1 MSIIGTLAFGT
12 ACLVATSFFNYSPY
26 MTTTSAPVLQWAD
39 APIPLVATPQH
50 LTEKTDLFTAG
61 ATHMALVHNALI
73 RGFNSIYQ
81 QAPYIDEQLSHDF
94 IQYALTWASFATSHH
109 RDEEDNLFGKVSDLL
124 DDDDKTIWAETR
136 KEHESFIDGVA
147 QFQTYLKDLSTSS
160 SAKLSADELLRIM
173 DSFRAPLGDHL
184 HSEVQTIAALAAHP
198 KAAPA
203 EGSEDAAAAAAAAAL
218 VFKTWGKK
226 TVTKAGVLDVVP
238 FFLLNLDGTFE
249 NGRWAHWPPM
259 PGPIRW
265 ILTNVVGMY
274 YGNWWRFASCGAHG
288 SPRELFALE
297 LHAKKTEPAQAPA
310 AATSTSAGESLTA
323 HADEL

>member
-12 ACLVATSFFNYSPY
+12 ACLATTSFFNYSPY
-26 MTTTSAPVLQWAD
+26 MTTTSAPASQWAD

-94 IQYALTWASFATSHH
+94 IQYSLTWASFVTSHH
-109 RDEEDNLFGKVSDLL
+109 HDEEDNLFGKVSDLL
-124 DDDDKTIWAETR
+124 DDKTVWAETH
-136 KEHESFIDGVA
+136 KEHEAFIDGVV

-160 SAKLSADELLRIM
+160 SKLLSADELLRIM

-198 KAAPA
+198 KAPA
-203 EGSEDAAAAAAAAAL
+203 EGSEEAAAAAL

-226 TVTKAGVLDVVP
+226 TVTKAGLLDVVP
-238 FFLLNLDGTFE
+238 FFFLNLDRTFE
-249 NGRWAHWPPM
+249 GGRWAHWPPM
-259 PGPIRW
+259 PGPTRW
-265 ILTNVVGMY
+265 ILTNVVGTY
-274 YGNWWRFASCGAHG
+274 YGNRWRFASCGADG

-297 LHAKKTEPAQAPA
+297 LHARKTEPAQDPA
-310 AATSTSAGESLTA
+310 ATSAGESRTA

>member
-1 MSIIGTLAFGT
+1 MSIIGTLAFGA
-12 ACLVATSFFNYSPY
+12 ACLATTSFFNYSPY
-26 MTTTSAPVLQWAD
+26 MTTTSAPASQWAD

-94 IQYALTWASFATSHH
+94 IQYSLTWASFVTSHH
-109 RDEEDNLFGKVSDLL
+109 HDEEDNLFGKVSDLL
-124 DDDDKTIWAETR
+124 DDKTVWAETH
-136 KEHESFIDGVA
+136 KEHEAFIDGVV

-160 SAKLSADELLRIM
+160 SKLLSANELLRIM

-198 KAAPA
+198 KAPA
-203 EGSEDAAAAAAAAAL
+203 EGSEEAAAAAL

-226 TVTKAGVLDVVP
+226 TVTKAGLLDVVP
-238 FFLLNLDGTFE
+238 FFFLNLDRTFE
-249 NGRWAHWPPM
+249 GGRWAHWPPM

-265 ILTNVVGMY
+265 ILTNVVGTY
-274 YGNWWRFASCGAHG
+274 YGNRWRFASCGADG

-297 LHAKKTEPAQAPA
+297 LHARKTEPAQDPA
-310 AATSTSAGESLTA
+310 ATSAGESRTA